1 MSVQFSTPLE
11 RLEDGMKHHVLVIP
25 EEVADTFEKKK
36 VKRVVVKIEG
46 GEYRRAI
53 QGKKDGRRIV
63 VLGQHILKE
72 CNLRVGEVVRVT

>member
-46 GEYRRAI
+46 ESTAA
-53 QGKKDGRRIV
+53 QFKGRRMDDG
-63 VLGQHILKE
+63 LSCLD
-72 CNLRVGEVVRVT
+72 NTS